1 MSLQVRM
8 ISNKSLADERE
19 RSNRQDAMLTKDEA
33 IAIGMTTALRAG
45 GTKSPKVRQSAS
57 YCVSYKLDEDG
68 NKVDAHVFSPNKRK
82 PNRRKMSEAD
92 TVELQDKIAQ
102 GHHLTAADLAPVFA
116 D

>member
-1 MSLQVRM
+1 M

-19 RSNRQDAMLTKDEA
+19 RSERQDAMLTKDEA

-57 YCVSYKLDEDG
+57 HCVSYKLDDNG
-68 NKVDAHVFSPNKRK
+68 NKVGAHVFAPNKRK
-82 PNRRKMSEAD
+82 PNRRKLSEAD
-92 TVELQDKIAQ
+92 NVEIADKIAQ
-102 GHHLTAADLAPVFA
+102 GKHITAADLAPVFA